1 MEKFI
6 EAASSDLLADAVPES
21 LKNMLL
27 VMDTAGIFQE
37 SEKTTNPLW
46 DLTKEK
52 LNAFLPNLMPDLF
65 GGRQMMIPKEPQ
77 QQEQHPKMEV
87 LKKEN
92 ENVVL
97 EVEAQSKDDNEKIV
111 PEVEAY
117 PKNNKESEN
126 ETETE
131 TETQYNNN
139 EETDQRKPPPSP
151 IDPPTVPPTFFYEE
165 DTNTSISLSTDTPA
179 LRPSEIGRYSFNI
192 KNFISGL
199 RAH

>member
-111 PEVEAY
+111 PEVEAH

-126 ETETE
+126 ETE

>member
-111 PEVEAY
+111 PEVEAH

-179 LRPSEIGRYSFNI
+179 LRPSEIGRYSFN
-192 KNFISGL
+192 FSFP
-199 RAH
+199 

>member
-111 PEVEAY
+111 PEVEAH

-126 ETETE
+126 ETETETE

-179 LRPSEIGRYSFNI
+179 LRPSEIGRCSFI
-192 KNFISGL
+192 
-199 RAH
+199 